1 MQQAFTLSEHYVKN
15 SLNIAKLASR
25 FPDLQLYRKERNVL
39 VFRISETQYICAY
52 AFGVALFF
60 GINDKK
66 EIGKF
71 IRQFAKSGEEEVGII
86 LADTPSEDY
95 PVIIDSDAPEAVE
108 FDNVRLRNLNIDRL
122 LAVFHVIAQSVAI
135 DFLDHQVEEAMQ
147 KFERIHLSLS
157 QKGTL
162 TVTPKEVIKTIGM
175 RGNIVNLVVGQ
186 LSLLDKPDI
195 AWEDKDVEN
204 LVISMRKMFE
214 LDDRFK
220 SLEFKLEFIE
230 DSSEIILDILQH
242 RRANMLEITVIV
254 LIAFEIIMAL
264 LKVV

>member
-1 MQQAFTLSEHYVKN
+1 MQQEFSLSAHYVKN
-15 SLNIAKLASR
+15 SLNIAKLAGR

-39 VFRISETQYICAY
+39 VFRMSETQYICAY

-60 GINDKK
+60 GITDKK
-66 EIGKF
+66 EISKF
-71 IRQFAKSGEEEVGII
+71 IRQFAKSGEEEAGII
-86 LADTPSEDY
+86 VAATPSEEY

-108 FDNVRLRNLNIDRL
+108 FDNVRLRNLNVDRL
-122 LAVFHVIAQSVAI
+122 LTVFHVIAQSVAI
-135 DFLDHQVEEAMQ
+135 DYLDHQVEEAMQ

-157 QKGTL
+157 QKGQL
-162 TVTPKEVIKTIGM
+162 TVNTKEVIKTIGM

-195 AWEDKDVEN
+195 AWEDKEVEN
-204 LVISMRKMFE
+204 LVVSMRKMFE

-220 SLEFKLEFIE
+220 SLQFKLEFIE

-242 RRANMLEITVIV
+242 RRANMLELTVIA
-254 LIAFEIIMAL
+254 LIVAETVIML
-264 LKVV
+264 LELI